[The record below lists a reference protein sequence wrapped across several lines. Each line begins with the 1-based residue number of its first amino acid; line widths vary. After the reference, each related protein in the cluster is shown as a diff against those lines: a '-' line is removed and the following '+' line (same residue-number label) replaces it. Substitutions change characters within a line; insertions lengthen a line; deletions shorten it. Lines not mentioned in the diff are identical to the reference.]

1 MVDAALMLAEL
12 REEGSIKQVGQGGGR
27 GRPRG
32 GKGGCVD
39 MSEGRG
45 EGTGGEGGEGGLRV
59 RPYVSV
65 FGCNWRGGRGGGVQ
79 RAADARRLAW
89 VFGSMCVEEG
99 EFEGGRKSGGG
110 EGQMSDGSRSE
121 GRGREGG
128 SLGVCVWEKF

>member
-1 MVDAALMLAEL
+1 
-12 REEGSIKQVGQGGGR
+12 
-27 GRPRG
+27 
-32 GKGGCVD
+32 

-65 FGCNWRGGRGGGVQ
+65 FGCNWRGGRGGVQ

-110 EGQMSDGSRSE
+110 EGQMRDGSRSK

-128 SLGVCVWEKF
+128 SLGVCVWRSFDRGYQSKTKWLGRWHKVAPGTRGWMWGGGRLGSAYV